1 MVRPRADN
9 YEQRRQAI
17 LDAAAGL
24 FARESFA
31 GTSIAAIAEQCGT
44 SKALLYH
51 YYPSKETLL
60 YDMLCAHCKLLE
72 ETAEDAVD
80 HDQSPEIALQ
90 SLIRSLMNVY
100 ITSRDKHVVLLNDL
114 GALPEEQQLQIREL
128 QRSVV
133 HVIKKLLV
141 RLRPELRA
149 EEQTSLAMYLMG
161 AINWTYTWFSTDG
174 PMSAQEY
181 ADMATSLFLNGVRSA
196 PAISH
201 HC

>member
-60 YDMLCAHCKLLE
+60 YDMLCAHCTLLE

>member
-1 MVRPRADN
+1 MPRPRADN
-9 YEQRRQAI
+9 YEQRRQSI
-17 LDAAAGL
+17 LDAAAAL

-51 YYPSKETLL
+51 YYPSKESLL

-72 ETAEDAVD
+72 ETARESVD
-80 HDQSPEIALQ
+80 HGQSPEAALQ

-100 ITSRDKHVVLLNDL
+100 ISSRDKHVVLLNDL
-114 GALPEEQQLQIREL
+114 GALPEEQQLQIKEL

-133 HVIKKLLV
+133 QVIKRLIV
-141 RLRPELRA
+141 RLRPELRT

-181 ADMATSLFLNGVRSA
+181 ADMATSLFLNGVHSA
-196 PAISH
+196 HVMSH
-201 HC
+201 Q

>member
-114 GALPEEQQLQIREL
+114 GALPEEQQLQIKEL

-133 HVIKKLLV
+133 QVIKKLLV

-161 AINWTYTWFSTDG
+161 AINWTYTWFSIDG